1 VSRNGNWSCG
11 ENNSTDLSNGHCWS
25 FSSGASM
32 SWTFSG
38 SMVQVFGRPD
48 SENGPFSVYIDG
60 KYVESV
66 NGTFGTVDDDTLN
79 GALIAVVAGLGS
91 GQHTITL
98 VNTANGKAL
107 QIDEFRS
114 YR

>member
-1 VSRNGNWSCG
+1 
-11 ENNSTDLSNGHCWS
+11 
-25 FSSGASM
+25 M
-32 SWTFSG
+32 
-38 SMVQVFGRPD
+38 D
-48 SENGPFSVYIDG
+48 S
-60 KYVESV
+60 KYLETI

-79 GALIAVVAGLGS
+79 GALMVVVAGLGG

-98 VNTANGKAL
+98 VNTENGKAV

>member
-1 VSRNGNWSCG
+1 
-11 ENNSTDLSNGHCWS
+11 
-25 FSSGASM
+25 M

-38 SMVQVFGRPD
+38 AMVQVFGRPD
-48 SENGPFSVYIDG
+48 SENGPFDVYIDN
-60 KYVESV
+60 KYRQTV

-79 GALIAVVAGLGS
+79 GALMVVVAGLGG

-98 VNTANGKAL
+98 VNTGNGRAL

-114 YR
+114 YW

>member
-1 VSRNGNWSCG
+1 
-11 ENNSTDLSNGHCWS
+11 
-25 FSSGASM
+25 M

-79 GALIAVVAGLGS
+79 GALMVVVAGLGG

-98 VNTANGKAL
+98 VNTGNGKAV

-114 YR
+114 YH

>member
-1 VSRNGNWSCG
+1 
-11 ENNSTDLSNGHCWS
+11 
-25 FSSGASM
+25 M

-48 SENGPFSVYIDG
+48 EENGTFSVSLDG
-60 KYVESV
+60 KFVESV

-79 GALIAVVAGLGS
+79 GALMVAVAGLGG

-98 VNTANGKAL
+98 VNTGNGKAV

-114 YR
+114 YH